1 MNSGVPLS
9 DLKTRLLSEFKDFE
23 ARQNGATKTDVFA
36 LRRKAIDAFDTLGF
50 PTVKNEEWKY
60 TNLSKFISEDWDA
73 KDIEKKESDQLKPLI
88 DSLIPASFQ
97 SHSLVFFEGKFIEA
111 FSNIITGENHSMVI
125 SSFSHAL
132 KNQTDLVNKHF
143 GKAVEAEVNGMTALN
158 TAYGTEGAFIH
169 IPKGVKPEFPVHLI
183 FIGGSEKA

>member
-60 TNLSKFISEDWDA
+60 TNLSKFITEDWD
-73 KDIEKKESDQLKPLI
+73 KSEIEKREPDQLKQVI

-97 SHSLVFFEGKFIEA
+97 SHRLVFCDGKFIEA
-111 FSNIITGENHSMVI
+111 FSNIITGENRSIVI
-125 SSFSHAL
+125 SSFSQAL

-143 GKAVEAEVNGMTALN
+143 GKAVVAEANGMTALN
-158 TAYGTEGAFIH
+158 TACA
-169 IPKGVKPEFPVHLI
+169 
-183 FIGGSEKA
+183 